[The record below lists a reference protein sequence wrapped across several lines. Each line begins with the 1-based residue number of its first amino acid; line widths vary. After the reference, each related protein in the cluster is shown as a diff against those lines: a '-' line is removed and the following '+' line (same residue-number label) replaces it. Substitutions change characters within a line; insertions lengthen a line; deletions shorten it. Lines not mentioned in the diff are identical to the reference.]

1 MKGTMSVSVE
11 IGLIAKF
18 DELLQKYDT
27 KRSAQVERWI
37 SAWVERETMLPDL
50 ETCRKHNVRY
60 AKILGMCPEC
70 AVEKVVEDKAKAEA
84 DAVLS
89 AKVQEDD
96 LEMKFQ
102 AWTRD
107 RSESGGYDEYMDH
120 VGSQGYDEWKASVK
134 EKLKAS
140 QK

>member
-1 MKGTMSVSVE
+1 MSVSVE

-18 DELLQKYDT
+18 DELVQKYDT
-27 KRSAQVERWI
+27 TRSAQVERWI
-37 SAWVERETMLPDL
+37 SVWVERETMLPDL
-50 ETCRKHNVRY
+50 EVCPKHNVRY

-70 AVEKVVEDKAKAEA
+70 AVEKVVDDKAKAEA
-84 DAVLS
+84 DAVLN

-96 LEMKFQ
+96 LEKKFQ
-102 AWTRD
+102 EWIRD
-107 RSESGGYDEYMDH
+107 KSGSGGYNEYMDRI
-120 VGSQGYDEWKASVK
+120 GSQGYDEWKASVK